1 MRELGRYPDFLKL
14 LVGQGVSEVGSV
26 ATRTA
31 LPIAAVVALG
41 AGPLEM
47 GILVGS
53 SSVALIGVGLAA
65 GAWVDRL
72 PRRPVMIAADLGRA
86 AVIATIPVAAV
97 AGALTIELLY
107 IVAFASAA
115 LGAFFDAAYRAY
127 PPVVVPRERLVEAN
141 SALSGASNVAEMTG
155 PSLAG
160 ALVQL
165 LSAPFALLIDAISFV
180 ISAISLGLIRTS
192 EPPAR
197 PVADR
202 EPLLREIAVGL
213 AYLAGEPSLRVIALS
228 AFVGSLFGSFF
239 ASLYTL
245 YAIAELGISP
255 LVLGVV
261 ISAGGVGGLVAVAV
275 AGPLARRFGVGPT
288 IVWAEIVSA
297 FIYLLIPLAGGPWA
311 ALFLFIPQLI
321 GDGITTIGSINGITL
336 RQTIAPPRMLG
347 RINATMNVLTRGV
360 APAGAVI
367 GAVIAEAAGIR
378 VAVWVAVLGVL
389 AGALLMLLPSPL
401 LRTRDLPAA
410 AAES

>member
-14 LVGQGVSEVGSV
+14 LVGQGVSEIGSV

-53 SSVALIGVGLAA
+53 SSIALISVGLAA

-86 AVIATIPVAAV
+86 LVIATIPVAAV
-97 AGALTIELLY
+97 AGFLRIELLY
-107 IVAFASAA
+107 LVAFASAA

-141 SALSGASNVAEMTG
+141 SALSGASNVAELTG

-160 ALVQL
+160 AMVQI
-165 LSAPFALLIDAISFV
+165 LSAPFALLIDALSFLV
-180 ISAISLGLIRTS
+180 SAISLGLIRTK

-197 PVADR
+197 PVEER
-202 EPLLREIAVGL
+202 EPLLREIAAGL
-213 AYLAGEPSLRVIALS
+213 GYLARQRTLRVIALS
-228 AFVGSLFGSFF
+228 AFVGSFFGNFF

-245 YAIAELGISP
+245 YAIAELGITP
-255 LVLGVV
+255 LVLGAI
-261 ISAGGVGGLVAVAV
+261 ISAGGVGGLVAVMV
-275 AGPLARRFGVGPT
+275 AGPLARRFGIGPT
-288 IVWAEIVSA
+288 IVAAEVVSA
-297 FIYLLIPLAGGPWA
+297 TIALLIPVAGGPWA
-311 ALFLFIPQLI
+311 ALFLFVPQLI
-321 GDGITTIGSINGITL
+321 GDGIATIAVINAITL
-336 RQTIAPPRMLG
+336 RQTLVPQRMLG
-347 RINATMNVLTRGV
+347 RVNATMNVLLDGV
-360 APAGAVI
+360 APIGAVL

-378 VAVWVAVLGVL
+378 VAVWVAVLGGI
-389 AGALLMLLPSPL
+389 AGAFLMLVPSPL
-401 LRTRDLPAA
+401 LRTRAIPDPDPA
-410 AAES
+410 

>member
-1 MRELGRYPDFLKL
+1 MRDLGRYPDFLKL
-14 LVGQGVSEVGSV
+14 LVGQGVSEIGSV

-86 AVIATIPVAAV
+86 AVIATIPVAALM
-97 AGALTIELLY
+97 GTLRLELLY
-107 IVAFASAA
+107 IVAFASSA

-127 PPVVVPRERLVEAN
+127 PPVVVPRERLIEAN

-165 LSAPFALLIDAISFV
+165 LSAPFALLVDALSFLV
-180 ISAISLGLIRTS
+180 SAASLGLIS
-192 EPPAR
+192 APEPRGRA
-197 PVADR
+197 VEDR
-202 EPLLREIAVGL
+202 EPLTREIVAGL
-213 AYLAGEPSLRVIALS
+213 SYLARERSLRLIALS
-228 AFVGSLFGSFF
+228 AFVGTFFGSFF

-255 LVLGVV
+255 FVLGVI
-261 ISAGGVGGLVAVAV
+261 ISAGGVGGFIAVVV
-275 AGPLARRFGVGPT
+275 AGPLARRFGIGPI
-288 IVWAEIVSA
+288 IVWAEIASA
-297 FIYLLIPLAGGPWA
+297 VVYLLIPLAGGPWA
-311 ALFLFIPQLI
+311 ALFLLVPQLL
-321 GDGITTIGSINGITL
+321 GDGIATAGSINAITL
-336 RQTIAPPRMLG
+336 RQTIAPQRILG
-347 RINATMNVLTRGV
+347 RVNATMNVLTRGV
-360 APAGAVI
+360 GPAGAVL
-367 GAVIAEAAGIR
+367 GAIIAEAAGIR

-389 AGALLMLLPSPL
+389 TGSLLMLLPSPL
-401 LRTRDLPAA
+401 LRTREPPPAA
-410 AAES
+410 DI

>member
-14 LVGQGVSEVGSV
+14 LVGQGVSEIGSV

-47 GILVGS
+47 GILVVS

-86 AVIATIPVAAV
+86 LIIATIPLAAV
-97 AGALTIELLY
+97 GGVLKIELLY
-107 IVAFASAA
+107 VVAFAAAA
-115 LGAFFDAAYRAY
+115 LGAFFDAAYRSY

-141 SALSGASNVAEMTG
+141 SALSGASNVAELTG

-180 ISAISLGLIRTS
+180 VSAISLGLIRTA

-197 PVADR
+197 PAAER
-202 EPLLREIAVGL
+202 EPLLREIAAGL
-213 AYLAGEPSLRVIALS
+213 AFLARERTLRVIAVG
-228 AFVGSLFGSFF
+228 AFVGTFFGTFF

-255 LVLGVV
+255 LVLGVI
-261 ISAGGVGGLVAVAV
+261 ISAGGVGGLVAVV
-275 AGPLARRFGVGPT
+275 MAGPLARRFGIGPT
-288 IVWAEIVSA
+288 IIGAEIVSA
-297 FIYLLIPLAGGPWA
+297 GFALLIPLAEGPLA
-311 ALFLFIPQLI
+311 ALFLFVPQLL
-321 GDGITTIGSINGITL
+321 GDGIGTVALINAITL
-336 RQTIAPPRMLG
+336 RQTLVPPRMLG
-347 RINATMNVLTRGV
+347 RVNATMNVLLDGL
-360 APAGAVI
+360 APVGAVL
-367 GAVIAEAAGIR
+367 GALIAEAAGIR

-389 AGALLMLLPSPL
+389 AGSLVLLLPSPL
-401 LRTRDLPAA
+401 LRIRDLPEAV
-410 AAES
+410 ES

>member
-14 LVGQGVSEVGSV
+14 LVGQGVSEIGSV

-86 AVIATIPVAAV
+86 LVIATIPATAV
-97 AGALTIELLY
+97 AGVLTIELLY
-107 IVAFASAA
+107 VVAFAAAA

-141 SALSGASNVAEMTG
+141 SALSGASNVAELTG

-180 ISAISLGLIRTS
+180 VSAISLGLIRTS
-192 EPPAR
+192 EPPTR

-202 EPLLREIAVGL
+202 EPLVREIAAGL
-213 AYLAGEPSLRVIALS
+213 GYLARERSLRVIALS
-228 AFVGSLFGSFF
+228 AFVGSFFGTFF

-255 LVLGVV
+255 LVLGAI
-261 ISAGGVGGLVAVAV
+261 ISAGGASDRPSSWPRSQRLSSICSYRSPTV
-275 AGPLARRFGVGPT
+275 PLRRCSSSCRSSLAT
-288 IVWAEIVSA
+288 VSRRSRSST
-297 FIYLLIPLAGGPWA
+297 PSRSGRPW
-311 ALFLFIPQLI
+311 
-321 GDGITTIGSINGITL
+321 
-336 RQTIAPPRMLG
+336 PR
-347 RINATMNVLTRGV
+347 RGCWD
-360 APAGAVI
+360 A
-367 GAVIAEAAGIR
+367 
-378 VAVWVAVLGVL
+378 
-389 AGALLMLLPSPL
+389 
-401 LRTRDLPAA
+401 
-410 AAES
+410 

>member
-14 LVGQGVSEVGSV
+14 LVGQGVSEIGSV

-53 SSVALIGVGLAA
+53 SSIALISVGLAA

-86 AVIATIPVAAV
+86 LVIATIPVAAV
-97 AGALTIELLY
+97 AGFLRIELLY
-107 IVAFASAA
+107 LVAFASAA

-141 SALSGASNVAEMTG
+141 SALSGASNVAELTG

-160 ALVQL
+160 AMVQI
-165 LSAPFALLIDAISFV
+165 LSAPFALLIDALSFLV
-180 ISAISLGLIRTS
+180 SAISLGLIRTK

-197 PVADR
+197 PVEER
-202 EPLLREIAVGL
+202 EPLLREIAAGL
-213 AYLAGEPSLRVIALS
+213 GYLARQRTLRVIALS
-228 AFVGSLFGSFF
+228 AFVGSFFGNFF

-245 YAIAELGISP
+245 YAIAELGITP
-255 LVLGVV
+255 LVLGAI
-261 ISAGGVGGLVAVAV
+261 ISAGGVGGLVAVMV
-275 AGPLARRFGVGPT
+275 AGPLARRFGIGPT
-288 IVWAEIVSA
+288 IVAAEVVSA
-297 FIYLLIPLAGGPWA
+297 TIALLIPVAGGPWA
-311 ALFLFIPQLI
+311 ALFLFVPQLI
-321 GDGITTIGSINGITL
+321 GDGIATIAVINAITL
-336 RQTIAPPRMLG
+336 RQTLVPQRMLG
-347 RINATMNVLTRGV
+347 RVNATMNVLLEGV
-360 APAGAVI
+360 APIGAVL

-378 VAVWVAVLGVL
+378 VAVWVAVLGGI
-389 AGALLMLLPSPL
+389 AGAFLMLVPSPL
-401 LRTRDLPAA
+401 LRTRAIPDPDPA
-410 AAES
+410 

>member
-14 LVGQGVSEVGSV
+14 LVGQGVSEIGSV

-86 AVIATIPVAAV
+86 LVVGTIPAAAV
-97 AGALTIELLY
+97 AGVLTIELLY
-107 IVAFASAA
+107 VVAFASAA

-127 PPVVVPRERLVEAN
+127 PPVVVPRGRLVEAN

-202 EPLLREIAVGL
+202 EPLLREIAAGL
-213 AYLAGEPSLRVIALS
+213 GYLARERSLRVIALS
-228 AFVGSLFGSFF
+228 
-239 ASLYTL
+239 
-245 YAIAELGISP
+245 
-255 LVLGVV
+255 
-261 ISAGGVGGLVAVAV
+261 
-275 AGPLARRFGVGPT
+275 
-288 IVWAEIVSA
+288 
-297 FIYLLIPLAGGPWA
+297 
-311 ALFLFIPQLI
+311 
-321 GDGITTIGSINGITL
+321 
-336 RQTIAPPRMLG
+336 
-347 RINATMNVLTRGV
+347 
-360 APAGAVI
+360 
-367 GAVIAEAAGIR
+367 
-378 VAVWVAVLGVL
+378 
-389 AGALLMLLPSPL
+389 
-401 LRTRDLPAA
+401 
-410 AAES
+410 

>member
-1 MRELGRYPDFLKL
+1 MRELGRYPDFIKL
-14 LVGQGVSEVGSV
+14 LVGQGVSEIGSV

-53 SSVALIGVGLAA
+53 SSIALIGVGLAA

-97 AGALTIELLY
+97 AGVLTIELLY
-107 IVAFASAA
+107 VVAFASAA

-180 ISAISLGLIRTS
+180 VSAISLGLIRTA

-197 PVADR
+197 PAAER
-202 EPLLREIAVGL
+202 EPLLREISAGL
-213 AYLAGEPSLRVIALS
+213 GYLARERSLRVIALS
-228 AFVGSLFGSFF
+228 AFVGSFFGTFF

-255 LVLGVV
+255 FVLGVI
-261 ISAGGVGGLVAVAV
+261 ISAGGVGGLVAVLV
-275 AGPLARRFGVGPT
+275 AGPLARRFGIGPT
-288 IVWAEIVSA
+288 IVIAEIVSA
-297 FIYLLIPLAGGPWA
+297 TFALLIPLAGGPWA
-311 ALFLFIPQLI
+311 ALYLFIPQLV
-321 GDGITTIGSINGITL
+321 GDGIATVAIINAITL
-336 RQTIAPPRMLG
+336 RQTLVPPRMLG
-347 RINATMNVLTRGV
+347 RVNATMNVLLEGV
-360 APAGAVI
+360 APVGAVL
-367 GAVIAEAAGIR
+367 GALIAEAAGIR
-378 VAVWVAVLGVL
+378 VAVWVAVLGGL
-389 AGALLMLLPSPL
+389 AGAFLMVLPSPL
-401 LRTRDLPAA
+401 LRTRDLPEPVASA
-410 AAES
+410 

>member
-14 LVGQGVSEVGSV
+14 LVGQGVSEIGSV

-47 GILVGS
+47 GILVAS

-72 PRRPVMIAADLGRA
+72 PRRPLMIAADLCRA
-86 AVIATIPVAAV
+86 AVIATIPLAAV
-97 AGALTIELLY
+97 AGVLTIELLY
-107 IVAFASAA
+107 VVAFASAA

-141 SALSGASNVAEMTG
+141 SALSGASSVAEMTG

-180 ISAISLGLIRTS
+180 VSAISLGLIRAT

-197 PVADR
+197 PTAER
-202 EPLLREIAVGL
+202 EPLLREIGAGL
-213 AYLAGEPSLRVIALS
+213 SYLARESSLRVIALS
-228 AFVGSLFGSFF
+228 AFVGMFFGNFF

-245 YAIAELGISP
+245 YAIRELGLSP
-255 LVLGVV
+255 LVLGVI
-261 ISAGGVGGLVAVAV
+261 ISAGGVGGLVAVAL
-275 AGPLARRFGVGPT
+275 AGPLARRFGIGPT
-288 IVWAEIVSA
+288 IVGAEIVGSA
-297 FIYLLIPLAGGPWA
+297 FALLIPLAGGPYA
-311 ALFLFIPQLI
+311 ALFLFVPQLI
-321 GDGITTIGSINGITL
+321 GDGIATVAGINAITL
-336 RQTIAPPRMLG
+336 RQALAPPRMLG
-347 RINATMNVLTRGV
+347 RVNATMNVLTDGV
-360 APAGAVI
+360 APVGAVL
-367 GAVIAEAAGIR
+367 GALIAEAAGIR
-378 VAVWVAVLGVL
+378 VAVWVAVLGGL
-389 AGALLMLLPSPL
+389 AGALLVLLPSPL
-401 LRTRDLPAA
+401 LRTRGLPQPNV
-410 AAES
+410 ST